1 VNVGRGRHDACV
13 ASTIRLDR
21 TALTAILDRQ
31 TGVITRAQAHASGVT
46 DGALRHRL
54 RPGGPWQVVLP
65 TVYIAVTGMPSIA
78 QHQMAAQ
85 LYGGPGSVITGPAA
99 ALSHRIRVPDSDF
112 VDVLVPVTCQRRDA
126 GFARLHRT
134 SRMPQRVYRFGPI
147 RYALAPRAVADTVR
161 GLANLRDVQAVVA
174 DAVQRSRCEV
184 TELIAELNA
193 GPRWGS
199 ALFREALADI
209 ADGIRS
215 AAEGDL
221 LKLLRKSGLPM
232 PLFNA
237 SVYAEDTFIARPD
250 AWWPEVGVAVEV
262 DSREWHMSPEDH
274 ARTLE
279 RQRRMAKHGIIVL
292 PFTPKQIRARPAD
305 VVTQI
310 RDALGSARGRPPL
323 SLRTV
328 PQTA

>member
-1 VNVGRGRHDACV
+1 
-13 ASTIRLDR
+13 
-21 TALTAILDRQ
+21 
-31 TGVITRAQAHASGVT
+31 
-46 DGALRHRL
+46 
-54 RPGGPWQVVLP
+54 
-65 TVYIAVTGMPSIA
+65 
-78 QHQMAAQ
+78 
-85 LYGGPGSVITGPAA
+85 
-99 ALSHRIRVPDSDF
+99 
-112 VDVLVPVTCQRRDA
+112 
-126 GFARLHRT
+126 
-134 SRMPQRVYRFGPI
+134 MPQHVYRFGPI

-161 GLANLRDVQAVVA
+161 GLASLRDVQAVVA
-174 DAVQRSRCEV
+174 DAVQRGRCEV
-184 TELIAELNA
+184 PELIAELNA
-193 GPRWGS
+193 GPRGGS
-199 ALFREALADI
+199 ALFREALADV
-209 ADGIRS
+209 ADGIQS

-237 SVYAEDTFIARPD
+237 SVYAADTFIARPD

-279 RQRRMAKHGIIVL
+279 RQRRMAQHGIIVL

-310 RDALGSARGRPPL
+310 RDALGRARGRPPL

-328 PQTA
+328 PLAA